1 MSNNNSVHERLETQE
16 DQKNNPLLIKE
27 SKEQTP
33 ISHQPRESKE
43 LLSAAPLSNDK
54 LPFFMASDEKRCI
67 SLKNPLTRDT
77 LFELNFDK
85 GVEGLLEYDDER
97 MITQK
102 DNSPTKVWKFG
113 RNKKKSDLLLPQ
125 LTRLSNLH
133 FEIILERN
141 CQFYIR
147 DLSCNGTWV
156 NGIKLPPNMKF
167 KLFDSDVI
175 GLGYGIEEDCINY
188 ELEFNNT
195 FMAQHR
201 YLFLKKIKLASQTN
215 PEIRL
220 KKQSEAIKSQ
230 QQKRKFDEIE
240 SQEPILEENKNE
252 NDKSEEHVSKKIKTS
267 NRSVIKSDEMP
278 FISDKL
284 QLNKNDNNNNNKGLQ
299 RSGNPNVIQENSIST
314 RFVNVQQQYRF
325 FPDQLGQGAFATV
338 KKAERLSDKKLFAIK
353 IISKLKLVGTAL
365 GGVQSEMEVLTS
377 INHPRIVKLHDFFE
391 DAENFYIV
399 MDLVEGGDLM
409 DFVAEN
415 GSIEEDAC
423 CEIAFQ
429 ILQAVKYMHE
439 RNITHRDLK
448 PDNILIEQD
457 SPVLIKI
464 TDFGLA
470 KKGNA
475 FKTFCG
481 TLAYIAPEL
490 LQDIANRNQLRP
502 RYMRPEYTTQVDMWS
517 LGCLVYVIMTGH
529 LPFSASSEEDLFKQ
543 IKIGEF
549 HQGPLKM
556 NNISEKGQ
564 SFLKALICVD
574 PSKRLNAQEAL
585 KHSWFLEGRGSLT
598 EPSQIVACSQKIAL
612 SQKANNLQ
620 DVNNKNVNRSEI
632 ENWKK
637 DPMMDG
643 SSQPWKRQKDP
654 MNPPAIPKGFVPLN
668 ENETLDSRNRNK
680 VGDLVFY
687 HRAKTSNSVGNISN
701 VSGSS
706 ADLGKRNISNTNPI
720 IIANFFDKN
729 KILADLDVTKPVA
742 YYEEDREA
750 LIKLYPLENARNT
763 TATKKLL
770 GIDKKIFTIGR
781 NRLADYT
788 ISDNTISKLH
798 CMFAKLPDAKNPSTF
813 NWWLYC
819 YSTNP
824 MFVNDIKL
832 TKHMKMKVYIG
843 DAIKFVWNTARN
855 TYSGYYISYMDPCIE
870 GDELNDGGMLD
881 GWKEWRQAISSTANY
896 RGTAQDS
903 KKLVIENSNEEMDD
917 HNCEAYSEFG
927 NLNGYR
933 HVDTDK
939 GNIQAAFP
947 TRDKPEKMTE
957 EERQFHKEF
966 LNRLVE

>member
-1 MSNNNSVHERLETQE
+1 
-16 DQKNNPLLIKE
+16 
-27 SKEQTP
+27 
-33 ISHQPRESKE
+33 
-43 LLSAAPLSNDK
+43 
-54 LPFFMASDEKRCI
+54 
-67 SLKNPLTRDT
+67 
-77 LFELNFDK
+77 
-85 GVEGLLEYDDER
+85 
-97 MITQK
+97 ITQK

-156 NGIKLPPNMKF
+156 NGIKLPTNMKF
-167 KLFDSDVI
+167 RLFDSDVI

-188 ELEFNNT
+188 ELEFNNS

-201 YLFLKKIKLASQTN
+201 YLFLKKIKLASQNN

-220 KKQSEAIKSQ
+220 KKQSEAIK
-230 QQKRKFDEIE
+230 K
-240 SQEPILEENKNE
+240 
-252 NDKSEEHVSKKIKTS
+252 
-267 NRSVIKSDEMP
+267 
-278 FISDKL
+278 
-284 QLNKNDNNNNNKGLQ
+284 
-299 RSGNPNVIQENSIST
+299 NSIST

-409 DFVAEN
+409 DFIAEN
-415 GSIEEDAC
+415 GSIEEEAC

-574 PSKRLNAQEAL
+574 PSKRLNAEEAL

-654 MNPPAIPKGFVPLN
+654 MNPPVIPKGFVPLN
-668 ENETLDSRNRNK
+668 ENETLD
-680 VGDLVFY
+680 
-687 HRAKTSNSVGNISN
+687 T
-701 VSGSS
+701 
-706 ADLGKRNISNTNPI
+706 
-720 IIANFFDKN
+720 
-729 KILADLDVTKPVA
+729 DLDVTKPVA

-770 GIDKKIFTIGR
+770 GIDKKTFTIGR

-798 CMFAKLPDAKNPSTF
+798 CMLAKLPDAKNPSTF

-843 DAIKFVWNTARN
+843 DAIKFVWN
-855 TYSGYYISYMDPCIE
+855 
-870 GDELNDGGMLD
+870 
-881 GWKEWRQAISSTANY
+881 
-896 RGTAQDS
+896 
-903 KKLVIENSNEEMDD
+903 
-917 HNCEAYSEFG
+917 
-927 NLNGYR
+927 
-933 HVDTDK
+933 
-939 GNIQAAFP
+939 
-947 TRDKPEKMTE
+947 
-957 EERQFHKEF
+957 
-966 LNRLVE
+966 